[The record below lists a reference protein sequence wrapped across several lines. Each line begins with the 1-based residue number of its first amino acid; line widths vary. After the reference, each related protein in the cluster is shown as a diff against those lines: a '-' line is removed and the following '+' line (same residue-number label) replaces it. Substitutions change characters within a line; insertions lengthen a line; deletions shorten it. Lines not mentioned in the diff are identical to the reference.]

1 MKVRHLDELYTWKQI
16 RKLQSIHWFS
26 QHNGFVP
33 VAIYA
38 QDGGCESHYGGSN
51 DYYGWYGKQSAYYAR
66 MLWESARRRLADV
79 EAEALAFDIVEASEC
94 FNTIRFKAPD
104 RARDYCAEFKR
115 LMRSLADNGD
125 VKCAI
130 GRAPAR
136 PHPWDSTKRLEE
148 VIISDDAEY
157 TPNVSHDPKYDNTIP
172 EYRETAPLGWNAVER
187 FFIELSEDELAFLNG
202 EKFVNKTPTQLDRD
216 LHDACEKLDLA
227 KVESLLDAGANPN
240 STSGDPCYD
249 TLLTDLFQGAADLRS
264 SEPPIDKVRGIIDT
278 LVSHGCDLDFSPYES
293 AAPMYEAI
301 HFSPGFLEY
310 LIEKGANPNTVSWI
324 GLYDWPATP
333 LDHAADDIGAY
344 GEDPDLNARF
354 DLIKKAGGKFFSEIV
369 PNFYED
375 D

>member
-1 MKVRHLDELYTWKQI
+1 MKVKHLDELYTWRQI
-16 RKLQSIHWFS
+16 RKLQLIHRFN

-38 QDGGCESHYGGSN
+38 PDGGCELHYGGSD
-51 DYYGWYGKQSAYYAR
+51 DYYGWYGKQSPYYAR
-66 MLWESARRRLADV
+66 MLWESARRKLSDA

-104 RARDYCAEFKR
+104 RARDYCAEFRR
-115 LMRSLADNGD
+115 LMRSLADKGD

-136 PHPWDSTKRLEE
+136 PHPWDTLKRLEE
-148 VIISDDAEY
+148 VIIPDDAIY
-157 TPNVSHDPKYDNTIP
+157 QPNVSHDPKFDNTIP
-172 EYRETAPLGWNAVER
+172 EYSETAPLGWDVVER
-187 FFIELSEDELAFLNG
+187 FFTELSEDELAFLNG
-202 EKFVNKTPTQLDRD
+202 EKFINKPPTQLDMD
-216 LHDACEKLDLA
+216 LHEACEKLDLA

-249 TLLTDLFQGAADLRS
+249 TLLTEVFQGTYDLRS
-264 SEPPIDKVRGIIDT
+264 SGLKTDNARGILDA

-293 AAPMYEAI
+293 AAPMYEAV
-301 HFSPGFLEY
+301 HFSPEFLEY

-324 GLYDWPATP
+324 GIYDLPTTP
-333 LDHAADDIGAY
+333 LDHVADDIGAH
-344 GEDPDLNARF
+344 GENPDLNARF
-354 DLIKKAGGKFFSEIV
+354 DLINKAGGKYFSEIV
-369 PNFYED
+369 PDFYED

>member
-1 MKVRHLDELYTWKQI
+1 MKVKHLDELYTWRQI
-16 RKLQSIHWFS
+16 RKLQLIHSFN

-38 QDGGCESHYGGSN
+38 PDGGCESHYGGSD
-51 DYYGWYGKQSAYYAR
+51 DYYGWYGKQSPYYAR
-66 MLWESARRRLADV
+66 MLWESARRKLADA

-104 RARDYCAEFKR
+104 RARDYCAEFRR
-115 LMRSLADNGD
+115 LMRSLADKGE

-136 PHPWDSTKRLEE
+136 PHPWDTLKRLEE
-148 VIISDDAEY
+148 VIIPDDAIY
-157 TPNVSHDPKYDNTIP
+157 QPNVSHDPKFDNTIP
-172 EYRETAPLGWNAVER
+172 EYSETAPLGWDVVER
-187 FFIELSEDELAFLNG
+187 FFTELSEDELAFLNG
-202 EKFVNKTPTQLDRD
+202 EKFINKPPTQLDMD
-216 LHDACEKLDLA
+216 LHEACEKLDLA

-249 TLLTDLFQGAADLRS
+249 TLLAEVFQGTYDLRS
-264 SEPPIDKVRGIIDT
+264 SGLKTDNARGILDA

-293 AAPMYEAI
+293 AAPMYEAV
-301 HFSPGFLEY
+301 HFSPEFLEY

-324 GLYDWPATP
+324 GIYDLPTTP
-333 LDHAADDIGAY
+333 LDHVADDIGAH
-344 GEDPDLNARF
+344 GESPDLNARF
-354 DLIKKAGGKFFSEIV
+354 DLINKAGGKYFSEIV
-369 PNFYED
+369 PDFYED